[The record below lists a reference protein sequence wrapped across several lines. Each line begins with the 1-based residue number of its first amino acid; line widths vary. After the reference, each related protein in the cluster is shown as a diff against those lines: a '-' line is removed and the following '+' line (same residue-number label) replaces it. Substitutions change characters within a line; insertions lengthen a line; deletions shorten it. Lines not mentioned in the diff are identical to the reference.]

1 MSKKSYTFVNKE
13 KFDALKD
20 DVGDL
25 QKLETDE
32 KSSVVAAINEA
43 ASTGG
48 GYVFGGKDLPSNITK
63 TDNTSEVTRDN
74 QFPMIVQ
81 ASSSS
86 ESYEL
91 FTADVDKAIF
101 GKYAVILRLKSSVI
115 GYTDNIIKVESYA
128 HNKNTGSDT
137 LISTI
142 NIKGT
147 AFSTEN
153 KFKTIGFNT
162 EYEGANPDSDNLR
175 IKATLLSNSSDATIS
190 IDYIIV
196 SYAYTAIASL

>member
-1 MSKKSYTFVNKE
+1 MNKKSYTFVNKE
-13 KFDALKD
+13 KFDELKE

-25 QKLETDE
+25 QNLETDE

-48 GYVFGGKDLPSNITK
+48 GYVFGGKDLLSDISK
-63 TDNTSEVTRDN
+63 TDNSSESTRDN

-86 ESYEL
+86 ASYVL

-101 GKYAVILRLKSSVI
+101 GKYAVILRLKSSAI
-115 GYTDNIIKVESYA
+115 GSTSNLIKVETYA
-128 HNKNTGSDT
+128 HNKNTGADT
-137 LISTI
+137 LLSTV

-147 AFSTEN
+147 AFSTAN

-162 EYEGANPDSDNLR
+162 NYEGANPDTDILR
-175 IKATLLSNSSDATIS
+175 IKATLLSNSSGATIS